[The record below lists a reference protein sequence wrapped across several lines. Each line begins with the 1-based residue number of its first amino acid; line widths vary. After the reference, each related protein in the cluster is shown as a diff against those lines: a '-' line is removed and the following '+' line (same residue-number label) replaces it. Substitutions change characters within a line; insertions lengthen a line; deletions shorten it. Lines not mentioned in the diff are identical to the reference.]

1 MPSILSA
8 RRDICV
14 GLKEA
19 PPAGAAP
26 AACSELIVSQGHS
39 RAPPALAA
47 IGLGW
52 HGSWNRAGHVRIEH
66 SSGPVRPIAR
76 AGNQPR
82 TPPPSVRLSTMNNH
96 NNNNQPNQQ

>member
-1 MPSILSA
+1 MPSIPCA

-14 GLKEA
+14 GLEEA
-19 PPAGAAP
+19 PPVGAAP
-26 AACSELIVSQGHS
+26 AARSEPIVSQGDS
-39 RAPPALAA
+39 RAPLAAAA

-66 SSGPVRPIAR
+66 SSGSVRPIAR

-96 NNNNQPNQQ
+96 NNNQPNQQ